1 MPGCGLDLSCRAGQA
16 LDDKF
21 TSFVRSIAEGAARMV
36 AESLTWWTQ
45 ADQSSLLTTPAIG
58 DVRSLIMPVAIIV
71 LALSVAWQGI
81 QTVIQRRPGPLINV
95 GVGLWGY
102 LAWTTL
108 SGVVA
113 VTLYQGFVEL
123 SHRILGPSI
132 GGFGKSVGD
141 TLLALIH
148 QSKGEENGSG
158 LVAIVLFLAVV
169 FLIIAGLQWLAG
181 IARLVGVAVLLAL
194 TPLAAAGQINQSTK
208 PWMLKVASWG
218 LALLAYQ
225 PVAAA
230 IYATSFEMIAHNQDL
245 TSLLGAMFLMVLAV
259 TALPVLMK
267 LFDWGGQRFT
277 TAGGGGGG
285 MGALAGTGMAGAG
298 MAQYMSSSGP
308 ASGGSSEGG
317 GGSSPGGASVA
328 PAHTGA
334 SSTGGGGGSSAA
346 EQSGSA
352 SESAGQA
359 SQASQAGSSASSA
372 GSSTVGGASGSSAAG
387 ASSGAAAAGPV
398 GAGVMLADKGRE
410 TAQQARDA
418 AANEVTQQPDGPDG
432 AADPS
437 QSSTD
442 QGGQ

>member
-21 TSFVRSIAEGAARMV
+21 TSFVRQLAEGAARMV

-45 ADQSSLLTTPAIG
+45 ADQSSLLTTPAIN
-58 DVRSLIMPVAIIV
+58 DVRSLIMPVAVIV
-71 LALSVAWQGI
+71 LALSIAWQGI
-81 QTVIQRRPGPLINV
+81 QTMIQRRPGPLINV

-102 LAWTTL
+102 IGWTTL

-113 VTLYQGFVEL
+113 VVLYQGFVEL

-141 TLLALIH
+141 TLLGLIH
-148 QSKGEENGSG
+148 QSKGEENGGG
-158 LVAIVLFLAVV
+158 LVSIVLVLAAV
-169 FLIIAGLQWLAG
+169 FLVIAGLQWLAG

-194 TPLAAAGQINQSTK
+194 TPLAAAGQINHSTK

-245 TSLLGAMFLMVLAV
+245 TSLLGAMFLMILAV
-259 TALPVLMK
+259 TALPALMK
-267 LFDWGGQRFT
+267 FFDWGGQRFS

-285 MGALAGTGMAGAG
+285 LGALAGAGMAGAG
-298 MAQYMSSSGP
+298 VAQYMGGSGP
-308 ASGGSSEGG
+308 ASGGSSDG
-317 GGSSPGGASVA
+317 GGSAPGGASVA

-334 SSTGGGGGSSAA
+334 TQGAPTDAA
-346 EQSGSA
+346 ANQQGA
-352 SESAGQA
+352 N
-359 SQASQAGSSASSA
+359 AGSYASGGTS
-372 GSSTVGGASGSSAAG
+372 GGATTGAG
-387 ASSGAAAAGPV
+387 AGAGAEAGAGAGAGAAAAGPV
-398 GAGVMLADKGRE
+398 GAGVMVAQKGVE
-410 TAQQARDA
+410 TAQQARDGL
-418 AANEVTQQPDGPDG
+418 ANEATQGADGPDG

-437 QSSTD
+437 QSSQ

>member
-1 MPGCGLDLSCRAGQA
+1 MPGCGLDLSCRAGEA

-71 LALSVAWQGI
+71 LALSIAWQGI

-108 SGVVA
+108 SGTVA
-113 VTLYQGFVEL
+113 VVLYQGFVEL

-141 TLLALIH
+141 TLLGLIH
-148 QSKGEENGSG
+148 QSKGEETGSG

-169 FLIIAGLQWLAG
+169 FLLVAGLQWLAG

-194 TPLAAAGQINQSTK
+194 TPLAAAGQINHSTK

-259 TALPVLMK
+259 TALPALMK
-267 LFDWGGQRFT
+267 FFDWGGQRFT

-285 MGALAGTGMAGAG
+285 LSALAGIGMAGAG
-298 MAQYMSSSGP
+298 VAQYMSSSGP
-308 ASGGSSEGG
+308 ASSGSEGG
-317 GGSSPGGASVA
+317 GGGSAPGGASVA

-334 SSTGGGGGSSAA
+334 SSSGGGSSAA
-346 EQSGSA
+346 DQSA
-352 SESAGQA
+352 SAGSSGGEAAGQA
-359 SQASQAGSSASSA
+359 SQASSASAGVSSA
-372 GSSTVGGASGSSAAG
+372 TGGATSSAAG
-387 ASSGAAAAGPV
+387 AGAGAAAAGPV

-418 AANEVTQQPDGPDG
+418 AANEVTQQPEGPDG

-437 QSSTD
+437 QSSQN
-442 QGGQ
+442 QGGH